1 MSTAVA
7 KFAVGIAVLYAARRY
22 YRNWGTTKEECGS
35 SLLGDRLVRSPCTQS
50 TEGVEI
56 DAPPA
61 SVWTVLTSELHLGEN
76 PAVGDVVH
84 LWTMAGLDLP
94 TLTVEQ
100 VVAGEA
106 IVLQGQ
112 LPEFP
117 WSAVW
122 SFHVVPHW
130 EDRCRL
136 LLRMRAAFRRPGDVF
151 LTELAGP
158 VTALS
163 ARAML
168 RRVKESA
175 ESTADRRTAQARAL

>member
-1 MSTAVA
+1 MSLTVV
-7 KFAVGIAVLYAARRY
+7 KLAVGIAALYAARRY
-22 YRNWGTTKEECGS
+22 YRNWGTTKEECRS
-35 SLLGDRLVRSPCTQS
+35 SLPGDSLVRSPCTQS

-61 SVWTVLTSELHLGEN
+61 AVWAVLTNELRLGED

-84 LWTMAGLDLP
+84 LWAMAGLDLP

-100 VVAGEA
+100 VVAGET

-112 LPEFP
+112 PPEFP
-117 WSAVW
+117 WSAAW

-130 EDRCRL
+130 EERCRL
-136 LLRMRAAFRRPGDVF
+136 LLRMRAAFCRPGDVF